1 MAEGVPAR
9 LTQRE
14 GRRFGLQV
22 GPAFLLLGGLLRW
35 RGHELSSGVC
45 WVLGA
50 ALILAGL
57 VVPDRLG
64 PVYRS
69 WMGLAFAVSRVTNP
83 IIMGAIYFGVI
94 TPLGFLLRLFGHR
107 PMVRAGSSTAWVRRD
122 AGQGRSDLTRQF

>member
-45 WVLGA
+45 WGLGA
-50 ALILAGL
+50 ALILGGL
-57 VVPDRLG
+57 VIPDRLG

-69 WMGLAFAVSRVTNP
+69 WMGLALAVSRVTNP
-83 IIMGAIYFGVI
+83 IIMGVIYFGVI

-107 PMVRAGSSTAWVRRD
+107 PLVRVGSSTAWVRRD
-122 AGQGRSDLTRQF
+122 PGQRRSDLTRQF

>member
-45 WVLGA
+45 WSLGA
-50 ALILAGL
+50 ALILSGL
-57 VVPDRLG
+57 VIPERLG
-64 PVYRS
+64 LVYRG

-107 PMVRAGSSTAWVRRD
+107 PLVRAGSSTAWVRRD
-122 AGQGRSDLTRQF
+122 VGKGRSDLTRQF